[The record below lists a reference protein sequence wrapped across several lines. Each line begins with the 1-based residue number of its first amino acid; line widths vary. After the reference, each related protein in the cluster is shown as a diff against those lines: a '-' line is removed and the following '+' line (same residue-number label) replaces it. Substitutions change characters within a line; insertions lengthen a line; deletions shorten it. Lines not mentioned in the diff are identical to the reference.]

1 MTVIEGIGYTAAA
14 TGIAMV
20 AMQTMI
26 PLRLTGIA
34 HNLASIAF
42 GLLAGIAP
50 TVIQHTILLPLNI
63 FRLFEMMKLIK
74 QVKAARAGDFSVN
87 WLKPFMTK
95 RTVRTGE
102 VLFRKGD
109 EADHMY
115 LVLDGHFHL
124 TEINIDVVPGTV
136 VGELGMLSPEGKRT
150 QTLVCA
156 EGGSILEIAYERIE
170 EIYYQN
176 PTFGFYFLRL
186 SAARLFEN
194 INRLELLLAT
204 RDAEIKHLRASLPS
218 MISSRPTRASGE

>member
-42 GLLAGIAP
+42 GLLAGIVP

-63 FRLFEMMKLIK
+63 FRLVEMMKLIK
-74 QVKAARAGDFSVN
+74 QVKAARAGDFSVS
-87 WLKPFMTK
+87 WLKPFMT
-95 RTVRTGE
+95 RRWVESGE
-102 VLFRKGD
+102 ILFRKGD
-109 EADHMY
+109 DAAAMY
-115 LVLDGHFHL
+115 LVLDGQFHL
-124 TEINIDVVPGTV
+124 AEIDIDVVPGTV
-136 VGELGMLSPEGKRT
+136 VGELGMLAPEGKRT
-150 QTLVCA
+150 QTLVCVHA
-156 EGGSILEIAYERIE
+156 GAILEIAYERIE

-194 INRLELLLAT
+194 ISRLELLLAD
-204 RDAEIKHLRASLPS
+204 RDAEIKSLRASLPS
-218 MISSRPTRASGE
+218 MISGRSSSAAGD

>member
-14 TGIAMV
+14 TGVAMI

-34 HNLASIAF
+34 HNICSIVF
-42 GLLAGIAP
+42 GLLAGVYP
-50 TVIQHTILLPLNI
+50 TVIQHTILLPLNTL
-63 FRLFEMMKLIK
+63 RLFEMMRLIK
-74 QVKAARAGDFSVN
+74 QVKAARAGDFSVE
-87 WLKPFMTK
+87 WLRPFMT
-95 RTVRTGE
+95 RRQVHSGE
-102 VLFRKGD
+102 ILFRKGD
-109 EADHMY
+109 DADHMY

-124 TEINIDVVPGTV
+124 VEINIDVVPGTV
-136 VGELGMLSPEGKRT
+136 VGELGMLSPNGKRT

-156 EGGSILEIAYERIE
+156 EAGTILEIAYERIE

-204 RDAEIKHLRASLPS
+204 RDAEVKHLRATLPS
-218 MISSRPTRASGE
+218 LISGRASRAPGE